1 MKTNAL
7 IGHTGFIGS
16 NLKQEKKFNFKKFYN
31 SKNIDKIINKDFN
44 LVLCA
49 GTSSKVWIANKKPND
64 DLKSIKRL
72 IKKLKQIN
80 CRIFILISTIEV
92 YGKKN
97 RKNEKTKI
105 CISKKNAPYGNNRIY
120 LENFIKKK
128 FNNYLII
135 RLPIIY
141 GNNFKKNCI
150 YDLLNENQI
159 NKLNGSDL
167 IQILNVNQL
176 ADFIFFA
183 LKKKINEINISPEPI
198 RLSHIA
204 KKLFGKNLKKKP
216 DPRTMNMK
224 TIHKYF
230 KITKEETLK
239 HLKKFCE
246 KY

>member
-49 GTSSKVWIANKKPND
+49 GTYSKIWIANKKPKN

-72 IKKLKQIN
+72 IKNLEQIN

-92 YGKKN
+92 YGKKS
-97 RKNEKTKI
+97 RKNEKSKI
-105 CISKKNAPYGNNRIY
+105 FLSKKKSPYINNRIY

-128 FNNYLII
+128 FSNYLII

-141 GNNFKKNCI
+141 GKNFKKNCI
-150 YDLLNENQI
+150 YDLLNKNQI
-159 NKLNGSDL
+159 NELNGSDL

-176 ADFIFFA
+176 PGFIFFA
-183 LKKKINEINISPEPI
+183 LKKKINEVNISPEPI

-204 KKLFGKNLKKKP
+204 KKLFGKNLKKKL
-216 DPRTMNMK
+216 DPRTMSMK
-224 TIHKYF
+224 TIYKYF
-230 KITKEETLK
+230 NITKEETIK
-239 HLKKFCE
+239 HLRKFCE